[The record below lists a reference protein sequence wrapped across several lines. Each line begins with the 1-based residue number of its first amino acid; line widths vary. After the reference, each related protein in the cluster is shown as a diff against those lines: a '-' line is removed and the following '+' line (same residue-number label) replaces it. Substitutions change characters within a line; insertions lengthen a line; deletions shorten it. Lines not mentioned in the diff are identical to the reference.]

1 MASHDEP
8 EVPTKVSDEEPSFH
22 EITLM
27 SYVEEKDGT
36 NVPAAPII
44 LRVNKDEEYDLSPIN
59 IAVPYE
65 LARCKSVQV
74 IAIDTTNSDYRT
86 FSCFLQGPEELARFL
101 SISSGAKIHLYG
113 TFTRAQLRQ
122 IKQFANRED
131 LDQVIDAYFK
141 FYDFVAHS
149 QQ

>member
-59 IAVPYE
+59 IAVD
-65 LARCKSVQV
+65 K
-74 IAIDTTNSDYRT
+74 N
-86 FSCFLQGPEELARFL
+86 
-101 SISSGAKIHLYG
+101 
-113 TFTRAQLRQ
+113 
-122 IKQFANRED
+122 
-131 LDQVIDAYFK
+131 FK
-141 FYDFVAHS
+141 
-149 QQ
+149 